1 MTWPGIVGLGE
12 MMNYPGVIAGDAED
26 ARPRSR
32 RRKRAGKTVGGH
44 YASPD
49 LTDFPAYAAGGPAD
63 DHEGTREADAITR
76 VRQGM
81 RAMLRLGSAWYDVK
95 AQITAVT
102 EKGLDPRNFILCTD
116 DCHSGTLVNEGHMD
130 RVVRH
135 AIACGLDPLVALQ
148 MATINTATHFGLER
162 ELGSIAPGR
171 RADCILTSDLA
182 HAADRDGD
190 RARAR
195 WSPRTARCL
204 APRPGL
210 RLAGGGAAHGAHGRA
225 ASRRRTSTSPR
236 RRAPTGCGR
245 G

>member
-1 MTWPGIVGLGE
+1 M
-12 MMNYPGVIAGDAED
+12 
-26 ARPRSR
+26 
-32 RRKRAGKTVGGH
+32 VGGH

-63 DHEGTREADAITR
+63 DHEGTREADAIAR

-116 DCHSGTLVNEGHMD
+116 DCHSGTLVHDGHMD

-135 AIACGLDPLVALQ
+135 AIDCGLDPLVALQ

-162 ELGSIAPGR
+162 ELGSHRAGAAGGLRPDLGSPG
-171 RADCILTSDLA
+171 
-182 HAADRDGD
+182 AADRDGD
-190 RARAR
+190 RARGR
-195 WSPRTARCL
+195 WWRR
-204 APRPGL
+204 
-210 RLAGGGAAHGAHGRA
+210 AGG
-225 ASRRRTSTSPR
+225 ASRRCRTSPG
-236 RRAPTGCGR
+236 RRAARHTVKLGRKPGGR
-245 G
+245 GLRHSGAGGRPRGSGRG